1 MNIYLLKTKTGDVI
15 NKCSAKYYEEAI
27 EYFATIKNLSTTDL
41 LNIYTVEPE

>member
-1 MNIYLLKTKTGDVI
+1 MDTYLLKTKSGDVI
-15 NKCSAKYYEEAI
+15 NKCKAKYFEDAI